1 MKLKKILGIT
11 GVAIASVAL
20 LAACSS
26 KSSKETSKSSG
37 GKETIT
43 FATVGT
49 TAPFSYEKDG
59 KLTGYDVEVA
69 KAVFKDSDKYKV
81 KFQKTEWKSVFTGLD
96 AAKYQMAGNN
106 ISYSAEREQKYLFS
120 YPIGTTPAVLTVP
133 KNSDIKKYDDIAGH
147 STQVVQGTSTLT
159 QLTEFNDKHS
169 DNPVELNYTEENITQ
184 MLTNVNEG
192 KYDFK
197 IFDAPTVNAIIK
209 NNKLSK
215 LKTIELKSDEQPY
228 IYFLFANDQEDLQ
241 KFVNKRLEELQK
253 DGTLAKLAEKFLG
266 SKDYIPAEDA
276 LKVPSKK

>member
-120 YPIGTTPAVLTVP
+120 YPIGTTPSVLTVP

-159 QLTEFNDKHS
+159 QLNEFNEKHS
-169 DNPVELNYTEENITQ
+169 DKPVELNYTDENITQ

>member
-81 KFQKTEWKSVFTGLD
+81 KFQKTKWESVFTGLD
-96 AAKYQMAGNN
+96 SANYQMAGNN

-120 YPIGTTPAVLTVP
+120 YPIGTTPSVLTVP

-159 QLTEFNDKHS
+159 QLNEFNEKHS
-169 DNPVELNYTEENITQ
+169 DKPVELNYTDENITQ

>member
-159 QLTEFNDKHS
+159 QLNEFNEKHS
-169 DNPVELNYTEENITQ
+169 DKPVELNYTDENITQ

>member
-69 KAVFKDSDKYKV
+69 KAVFKDSDKYEV

-120 YPIGTTPAVLTVP
+120 YPIGTTPSVLTVP

-159 QLTEFNDKHS
+159 QLNEFNEKHS
-169 DNPVELNYTEENITQ
+169 DKPVELNYTDENITQ

-215 LKTIELKSDEQPY
+215 LKTIELKSDEQPD
-228 IYFLFANDQEDLQ
+228 IYFLFANDQENL
-241 KFVNKRLEELQK
+241 KKLVNKRLE
-253 DGTLAKLAEKFLG
+253 
-266 SKDYIPAEDA
+266 
-276 LKVPSKK
+276 

>member
-1 MKLKKILGIT
+1 MKLKRSLGIT

-26 KSSKETSKSSG
+26 KSSKEASKSSG

-69 KAVFKDSDKYKV
+69 KEVFKDSDKYKV
-81 KFQKTEWKSVFTGLD
+81 KFQKTKWESVFTGLD
-96 AAKYQMAGNN
+96 SNNYQMAGNN

-133 KNSDIKKYDDIAGH
+133 KDSKIKKYDDIAGH

-197 IFDAPTVNAIIK
+197 IFDAPTVNTIIK
-209 NNKLSK
+209 NNKLTK
-215 LKTIELKSDEQPY
+215 LKTIELKSDQQPY
-228 IYFLFANDQEDLQ
+228 IYFLFADNQKDLQ

>member
-1 MKLKKILGIT
+1 M
-11 GVAIASVAL
+11 
-20 LAACSS
+20 
-26 KSSKETSKSSG
+26 
-37 GKETIT
+37 
-43 FATVGT
+43 
-49 TAPFSYEKDG
+49 
-59 KLTGYDVEVA
+59 
-69 KAVFKDSDKYKV
+69 
-81 KFQKTEWKSVFTGLD
+81 
-96 AAKYQMAGNN
+96 
-106 ISYSAEREQKYLFS
+106 
-120 YPIGTTPAVLTVP
+120 TVP

-159 QLTEFNDKHS
+159 QLNEFNEKHS
-169 DNPVELNYTEENITQ
+169 DKPVELNYTDENITQ

-228 IYFLFANDQEDLQ
+228 IYFLFANDQENLQ